1 MSADDDLS
9 SEDLTAWLQSRG
21 VTREYIPEYVMTVAE
36 LPMAA
41 GGKVAKGEVKAL
53 AQRRIAEL
61 G

>member
-1 MSADDDLS
+1 
-9 SEDLTAWLQSRG
+9 
-21 VTREYIPEYVMTVAE
+21 VMTVAE